1 MKKKRF
7 QVLAILHR
15 QYTNFLSW
23 KKEKRNWKVLLSL
36 LFFFFFWQDKTKFN
50 WVSPGK
56 PWCYY
61 GHCILL
67 SWIASDSKLGWTEIF
82 QKWKGSACSAR
93 ALRSLCGLNQSL
105 ALHCRGWRQ
114 EKKVPTWIFR
124 DPGNRFCV
132 NARSKDQ
139 CEIFR
144 VSLHEGSTE
153 TVMWLG
159 PCHVHSK

>member
-7 QVLAILHR
+7 QVLKR
-15 QYTNFLSW
+15 
-23 KKEKRNWKVLLSL
+23 KKKLKSTAVTTV
-36 LFFFFFWQDKTKFN
+36 FFFFFFDRIKQSLIESALGN
-50 WVSPGK
+50 LGAIMAN
-56 PWCYY
+56 
-61 GHCILL
+61 CILL

-82 QKWKGSACSAR
+82 QKWKGSARIAR
-93 ALRSLCGLNQSL
+93 ALRNLCGLNQSL